1 MCRQL
6 ARRSLISTVVP
17 HEAKRRSQMRNCA
30 SENLEISGFVLC
42 TPRNDGDGYVA
53 LVLTPITS
61 AEAAMSPP
69 GTFSFDAPGDAARAA
84 ELRRVKVLA
93 TLVLVGTLALF
104 VTAKALV
111 PVHPVF
117 GFVAAF
123 AEAATIGGLA
133 DWYAVVA
140 LFKRPLGLPIPHT
153 AIIQSNQHR
162 IADKLGEFIEVHFL
176 EAAPVAAKLRQIDF
190 GSFIADWLRDRKR
203 STDLARFTLRL
214 LPEAVTAT
222 ETSGL
227 MTFITRRITTQLQG
241 IDLAPL
247 AAGTLRAFVAEGR
260 HQGLLDDILRAVHQS
275 LTEPETMAMIREKIR
290 GELPT
295 LLKLYRADKYLV
307 NKIVASAT
315 AFFEEVRDDPKHP
328 FRGEFDRMVLTFV
341 DRLGSDPS
349 YADRIDGLKRDLLAR
364 PELGDLARNVWS
376 NARSFIERSAS
387 GESQVLQQ
395 HLAGMF
401 MKTGDTLA
409 ADPELRAEINQGFV
423 AVLRSFI
430 ADQKSVVSSFISDQV
445 KAWDMG
451 QLLQL
456 IEINIGR
463 DLQYIRFNGSLIG
476 GLAGLALY
484 TAEVLPRML

>member
-1 MCRQL
+1 
-6 ARRSLISTVVP
+6 
-17 HEAKRRSQMRNCA
+17 
-30 SENLEISGFVLC
+30 
-42 TPRNDGDGYVA
+42 
-53 LVLTPITS
+53 
-61 AEAAMSPP
+61 MSYPA
-69 GTFSFDAPGDAARAA
+69 TFSFDAPGDAARAA
-84 ELRRVKVLA
+84 ELRRVKALA
-93 TLVLVGTLALF
+93 TLVLGGTLTLF
-104 VTAKALV
+104 VAAKLLL
-111 PVHPVF
+111 PLHPAF

-176 EAAPVAAKLRQIDF
+176 EPTPVDAKLRQIDF

-203 STDLARFTLRL
+203 SADLARFALRL

-227 MTFITRRITTQLQG
+227 MTFISRRITTQLQG

-247 AAGTLRAFVAEGR
+247 IAGTLRAFVAEGR
-260 HQGLLDDILRAVHQS
+260 HQGLLDDILRAVHDT
-275 LTEPETMAMIREKIR
+275 LTQAETMAMIREKVR
-290 GELPT
+290 AELPT
-295 LLKLYRADKYLV
+295 LLKLYRADKFLV

-315 AFFEEVRDDPKHP
+315 AFFEEVRNDPHHP
-328 FRGEFDRMVLTFV
+328 FRGEFDRMVLSFV
-341 DRLGSDPS
+341 DRLSSDKT
-349 YADRIDGLKRDLLAR
+349 YANRIDGLKRDLLAR
-364 PELGDLARNVWS
+364 PELGELARTMWS

-401 MKTGDTLA
+401 VKAGDALA
-409 ADPELRAEINQGFV
+409 GDSELRAEINEGFV

-430 ADQKSVVSSFISDQV
+430 ADQKSGVSSFISDQV

-451 QLLQL
+451 QLISL

-476 GLAGLALY
+476 GLAGLGLY
-484 TAEVLPRML
+484 TCEFLLRWL

>member
-1 MCRQL
+1 MTIP
-6 ARRSLISTVVP
+6 AI
-17 HEAKRRSQMRNCA
+17 
-30 SENLEISGFVLC
+30 
-42 TPRNDGDGYVA
+42 
-53 LVLTPITS
+53 
-61 AEAAMSPP
+61 
-69 GTFSFDAPGDAARAA
+69 FSFDAPGDAGRAA
-84 ELRRVKVLA
+84 ELRRVKALA

-104 VTAKALV
+104 VAAKALLH
-111 PVHPVF
+111 VHPVF

-140 LFKRPLGLPIPHT
+140 LFRRPLGLPIPHT

-162 IADKLGEFIEVHFL
+162 IADKLGEFIEAHFL
-176 EAAPVAAKLRQIDF
+176 EAAPVEAKLRQIDF
-190 GSFIADWLRDRKR
+190 ASFIADWLRDRKR
-203 STDLARFTLRL
+203 SDDLARFSLRL
-214 LPEAVTAT
+214 LPEAMSAT

-247 AAGTLRAFVAEGR
+247 AAGTLRAFVAERR
-260 HQGLLDDILRAVHQS
+260 HQGLLDDILRVVHRS
-275 LTEPETMAMIREKIR
+275 LIEPETMAVIRDKIR
-290 GELPT
+290 AELPT

-315 AFFEEVRDDPKHP
+315 AFFEEVRGDPKHP
-328 FRGEFDRMVLTFV
+328 FRGEFDRMLLSFV
-341 DRLGSDPS
+341 DRLGTDR
-349 YADRIDGLKRDLLAR
+349 AFAGRIDELKRDLLAR
-364 PELGDLARNVWS
+364 PELGNLARNIWS
-376 NARSFIERSAS
+376 NTRSFIERSAS
-387 GESQVLQQ
+387 GETQVLQQ

-401 MKTGDTLA
+401 VKAGEALA

-423 AVLRSFI
+423 NVLRSFI
-430 ADQKSVVSSFISDQV
+430 ADQKSGVSSFISDQV

-451 QLLQL
+451 QLISL

-476 GLAGLALY
+476 GLAGLGLY
-484 TAEVLPRML
+484 AIELLLRML

>member
-1 MCRQL
+1 MT
-6 ARRSLISTVVP
+6 SLT
-17 HEAKRRSQMRNCA
+17 K
-30 SENLEISGFVLC
+30 
-42 TPRNDGDGYVA
+42 
-53 LVLTPITS
+53 
-61 AEAAMSPP
+61 
-69 GTFSFDAPGDAARAA
+69 FSFDAPGDAARAA
-84 ELRRVKVLA
+84 ELRRVKTVA
-93 TLVLVGTLALF
+93 TLVLAGTLALF
-104 VTAKALV
+104 VLAKMLL
-111 PVHPVF
+111 PLHPAF

-140 LFKRPLGLPIPHT
+140 LFRRPLGLPIPHT
-153 AIIQSNQHR
+153 AIIQSNQQR

-176 EAAPVAAKLRQIDF
+176 EPAPVEAKLRQIDF

-203 STDLARFTLRL
+203 SADLARFSLRL
-214 LPEAVTAT
+214 LPEALSAT

-227 MTFITRRITTQLQG
+227 MTFIARRIATQLQS

-247 AAGTLRAFVAEGR
+247 AAGTLRAFVQEGR
-260 HQGLLDDILRAVHQS
+260 HQGLLDDILRNVHES
-275 LTEPETMAMIREKIR
+275 LTQPQTMAMVREKIR

-307 NKIVASAT
+307 NKIVASVT
-315 AFFEEVRDDPKHP
+315 AFFDEVRGDPSHP
-328 FRGEFDRMVLTFV
+328 FRGEFDRMVLSFV
-341 DRLGSDPS
+341 DRLGNDPI
-349 YADRIDGLKRDLLAR
+349 YAGRIESLKRDLLAR
-364 PELGDLARNVWS
+364 PELAELFRNIWS
-376 NARSFIERSAS
+376 NTRSFIERSAS
-387 GESQVLQQ
+387 GETQVLQQ

-401 MKTGDTLA
+401 VKAGEALS
-409 ADPELRAEINQGFV
+409 ADSELRSEINQGLV

-430 ADQKSVVSSFISDQV
+430 ADQKSGVSSFISDQV

-451 QLLQL
+451 QLISL

-484 TAEVLPRML
+484 TAEFVLRLL

>member
-1 MCRQL
+1 M
-6 ARRSLISTVVP
+6 TVP
-17 HEAKRRSQMRNCA
+17 A
-30 SENLEISGFVLC
+30 
-42 TPRNDGDGYVA
+42 
-53 LVLTPITS
+53 
-61 AEAAMSPP
+61 
-69 GTFSFDAPGDAARAA
+69 TFSFDAPGDAARAA
-84 ELRRVKVLA
+84 ELRRVKALA
-93 TLVLVGTLALF
+93 TLVLTGTLALF
-104 VTAKALV
+104 VMAKLLS
-111 PVHPVF
+111 PMHPAF

-176 EAAPVAAKLRQIDF
+176 EAAPVEARLRQIDF

-203 STDLARFTLRL
+203 SADLARFALRL
-214 LPEAVTAT
+214 LPEAVSAT

-227 MTFITRRITTQLQG
+227 MNFVTRRITTQLQS

-260 HQGLLDDILRAVHQS
+260 HQGLLDDLLRAVHETMTQ
-275 LTEPETMAMIREKIR
+275 PQTMAMIREKIR
-290 GELPT
+290 AELPT
-295 LLKLYRADKYLV
+295 LLKLYRTDKFLL

-315 AFFEEVRDDPKHP
+315 AFFEEVRGDPTHP
-328 FRGEFDRMVLTFV
+328 FRGEFDRMVLSFV
-341 DRLGSDPS
+341 DRLGSDPV
-349 YADRIDGLKRDLLAR
+349 YAERIDGLKRDLLAR
-364 PELGDLARNVWS
+364 PELAELARNIWS
-376 NARSFIERSAS
+376 NTRSFIERSAS
-387 GESQVLQQ
+387 GETQVLQH
-395 HLAGMF
+395 HLTGMF
-401 MKTGDTLA
+401 AAAGEALA
-409 ADPELRAEINQGFV
+409 VDFELRGEINQGLV
-423 AVLRSFI
+423 TVLRSFI
-430 ADQKSVVSSFISDQV
+430 AEQKSGVSSFISDQV

-451 QLLQL
+451 QLISL

-484 TAEVLPRML
+484 TGEVLLRLL

>member
-1 MCRQL
+1 
-6 ARRSLISTVVP
+6 
-17 HEAKRRSQMRNCA
+17 MRVFIH
-30 SENLEISGFVLC
+30 SK
-42 TPRNDGDGYVA
+42 
-53 LVLTPITS
+53 
-61 AEAAMSPP
+61 AAMTVPA
-69 GTFSFDAPGDAARAA
+69 TFVIDAPGDAARAA
-84 ELRRVKVLA
+84 ELRRVKALA
-93 TLVLVGTLALF
+93 TLVLAGTLLLF
-104 VTAKALV
+104 VTAKLLL
-111 PVHPVF
+111 PLHPVF

-162 IADKLGEFIEVHFL
+162 IADKLGEFIELHFL
-176 EAAPVAAKLRQIDF
+176 EAGPVEAKLREIDF
-190 GSFIADWLRDRKR
+190 ASFIADWLRDRKR
-203 STDLARFTLRL
+203 SADLARFTLRL

-227 MTFITRRITTQLQG
+227 MNFITRRITTQLQG

-260 HQGLLDDILRAVHQS
+260 HQGLLDDILRAVHDS
-275 LTEPETMAMIREKIR
+275 LTQAQTMAMVREKIR

-315 AFFEEVRDDPKHP
+315 AFFEEVRNDPNHP
-328 FRGEFDRMVLTFV
+328 FRGEFDRMVLSLV
-341 DRLGSDPS
+341 DRLGSDRA

-364 PELGDLARNVWS
+364 PELGELARTVWS
-376 NARSFIERSAS
+376 NARAFIERSAS
-387 GESQVLQQ
+387 GESHVLQQ
-395 HLAGMF
+395 HLAGML
-401 MKTGDTLA
+401 MKAGEALA

-423 AVLRSFI
+423 NVLRSFI
-430 ADQKSVVSSFISDQV
+430 ADQKSGVSSFISDQV

-451 QLLQL
+451 QLISL
-456 IEINIGR
+456 IELNIGR

-476 GLAGLALY
+476 GLAGLGLY
-484 TAEVLPRML
+484 SVEFLLRWL